1 MSSADIDAI
10 VQAVLAELRK
20 DGRLPGEAGGAAGP
34 AAAPASAE
42 GEVVIDLPDPTE
54 DALRRRIGVDEP
66 VDAEGLAN
74 LCATTTARIG
84 VGRAGPR
91 PRTNALLLF
100 QGDHGVAQDAIYG
113 VVDEEVKAQFDLFT
127 VETQT
132 ADQDEYLLRPDLG
145 RRLTDEAKA
154 MIAERCTPNPQV
166 QIVVG
171 AGLSA
176 AAVNHQLPDILPVIQ
191 QGLADAGVTV
201 GTPFYIE
208 RARVGVM
215 NDVGEATGAETVLL
229 LIGERPGLG
238 VADALSAYMGYKPRP
253 GKTDADRDLICMITY
268 AGGTNPLE
276 AGAYVVE
283 KLQEMLREKAS
294 GVALGREDS

>member
-10 VQAVLAELRK
+10 VQAVLAELRR
-20 DGRLPGEAGGAAGP
+20 DGRLPADGAGSASAPAPAAG
-34 AAAPASAE
+34 
-42 GEVVIDLPDPTE
+42 GEVVIDLPDPAE
-54 DALRRRIGVDEP
+54 PELRRRIGVPDP

-74 LCATTTARIG
+74 LCSTTTARIG

-91 PRTNALLLF
+91 PRTSALLLF

-113 VVDEEVKAQFDLFT
+113 TVDEEVKAQFDLFT
-127 VETQT
+127 VETRT

-154 MIAERCTPNPQV
+154 TIAERCKPNPQV

-191 QGLADAGVTV
+191 QGLATAGLSV

-238 VADALSAYMGYKPRP
+238 VADALSAYMGYQPRP

-294 GVALGREDS
+294 GVALGREDG

>member
-1 MSSADIDAI
+1 MGDVHPERSTVD
-10 VQAVLAELRK
+10 
-20 DGRLPGEAGGAAGP
+20 
-34 AAAPASAE
+34 
-42 GEVVIDLPDPTE
+42 GEV
-54 DALRRRIGVDEP
+54 DEA
-66 VDAEGLAN
+66 VKEGL
-74 LCATTTARIG
+74 G
-84 VGRAGPR
+84 
-91 PRTNALLLF
+91 
-100 QGDHGVAQDAIYG
+100 
-113 VVDEEVKAQFDLFT
+113 LFT
-127 VETQT
+127 VDTEV
-132 ADQDEYLLRPDLG
+132 ADGEEYLLRPDLG

-154 MIAERCTPNPQV
+154 TIAERCTPNPQV

-191 QGLADAGVTV
+191 QGLATAGVTV

-238 VADALSAYMGYKPRP
+238 VADALSAYMGYQPRP

-294 GVALGREDS
+294 GVALGREDG